1 MSMDYQEAV
10 ALAKSGKEEGF
21 RFLYEAT
28 YQSKLYLAVQYMKNE
43 HEAEDVLQA
52 LDKIFA
58 E

>member
-43 HEAEDVLQA
+43 HEAEDVLQEA
-52 LDKIFA
+52 YI
-58 E
+58 